1 MPFYQ
6 KKFIVTETR
15 SRAFSLVEL
24 LVAIGI
30 IAVLAGLTG
39 GIYKS
44 ALSHAAMAQDMAAGK
59 TLVAA
64 YQAYAAEN
72 NGDLMIGYQK
82 GAAPVALPSGS
93 QVGGEAASRYV
104 WRLAPYFDFRT
115 DGVIYG
121 KARQN
126 AARESAEA
134 GENGYGQSL
143 STSFGINAF
152 YVGGY
157 YEEPG
162 KASVPIGDIASR
174 ISQVKK
180 PSSLL
185 VFATAKSDEGPG
197 YFLVKAPR
205 FVPRAPGG
213 AGLSQSDWPQN
224 GTAASTGFVDARYNQ
239 KALCAFLDGSIR
251 PYKTSELEDM
261 RLWSIKAAEDNNSGY
276 APVLEGGSGGR
287 GNR

>member
-1 MPFYQ
+1 MPFNQ
-6 KKFIVTETR
+6 NTFLR
-15 SRAFSLVEL
+15 STAGSKGFSLVEL
-24 LVAIGI
+24 LVTIGI

-39 GIYKS
+39 GIYKK
-44 ALSHAAMAQDMAAGK
+44 ALSHAAMAQDIAAGK

-64 YQAYAAEN
+64 YQSFAAEN
-72 NGDLMIGYQK
+72 NGDLMIGYLK
-82 GAAPVALPSGS
+82 GAAPVALPNGS
-93 QVGGEAASRYV
+93 QIGGEAANRYM

-126 AARESAEA
+126 AAKESADA
-134 GENGYGQSL
+134 GESGYGQSL

-157 YEEPG
+157 YEEAG
-162 KASVPIGDIASR
+162 KSTVPVGDVASR
-174 ISQVKK
+174 LSQVKK

-185 VFATAKSDEGPG
+185 VFATAKNDEGPG

-213 AGLSQSDWPQN
+213 PTLSQSDWPQN

-251 PYKTSELEDM
+251 SYKASELEDM
-261 RLWSIKAAEDNNSGY
+261 RLWSVRAAENDSAGY
-276 APVLEGGSGGR
+276 APTLEGGSGGR